1 MYVHAPILTSED
13 CEGAGEQFRVS
24 TLTHPLPLKDGQVPC
39 ALPSPARDTHHA
51 VCICVA

>member
-1 MYVHAPILTSED
+1 VHAPILTSED

-39 ALPSPARDTHHA
+39 N
-51 VCICVA
+51 CFCE